1 MGASAP
7 INPKGK
13 YQRFFAYI
21 LSPTTTSPVL
31 IIPVPICI
39 TLMDSVT
46 RDPAAAKR
54 AAGYKA
60 AEMVK
65 DGMIIGLGTGS
76 TVMYTMEHLSQRMKE
91 GLVISGI
98 PTSFQT
104 AIRAREYGI
113 PLTTLDD
120 HPVIDL
126 AIDGADEVD
135 PQLRLIKGRGAAHT
149 REKCVA
155 AAAKKFIVVVDEQ
168 KIVTRLDGLV
178 PVEIVPFAIR
188 PVMDQLRA
196 MGCDPVLRE
205 GVKKD
210 GPVITDNMNFILD
223 AKFKMIAEPDKL
235 ETAIGLIPGVVE
247 SGLFCNFTGKTTVIV
262 GGEKKCRIIP

>member
-1 MGASAP
+1 MKQS
-7 INPKGK
+7 ICSH
-13 YQRFFAYI
+13 FTLI
-21 LSPTTTSPVL
+21 SPVL

-76 TVMYTMEHLSQRMKE
+76 TVMYTMERLSQRMHE
-91 GLVISGI
+91 GLKISGI

-120 HPVIDL
+120 YPVIDL

-155 AAAKKFIVVVDEQ
+155 AAARQFIVVVDEQ
-168 KIVTRLDGLV
+168 KMVPRLDAQV
-178 PVEIVPFAIR
+178 PVEIIPFAIR

-196 MGCDPVLRE
+196 MGCVPVLRE

-223 AKFKMIAEPDKL
+223 AKFTTITEPDKL
-235 ETAIGLIPGVVE
+235 EASIGLIPGVVE
-247 SGLFCNFTGKTTVIV
+247 SGLFCGFTQKTTVIV
-262 GGEKKCRIIP
+262 GGEKICRIIP

>member
-1 MGASAP
+1 L
-7 INPKGK
+7 K
-13 YQRFFAYI
+13 Y
-21 LSPTTTSPVL
+21 
-31 IIPVPICI
+31 IP
-39 TLMDSVT
+39 LMDST
-46 RDPAAAKR
+46 TSDPAAAKR

-65 DGMIIGLGTGS
+65 EGMVIGLGTGS
-76 TVMYTMEHLSQRMKE
+76 TVMYTMERLSRRIEK
-91 GLVISGI
+91 GLTIAGI

-155 AAAKKFIVVVDEQ
+155 AAARQFIVVVDEQ
-168 KIVTRLDGLV
+168 KMVPRLDGLV
-178 PVEIVPFAIR
+178 PVEIIPFAIR
-188 PVMDQLRA
+188 PVMDQLQA
-196 MGCDPVLRE
+196 MGCIPVLRE

-210 GPVITDNMNFILD
+210 GPVITDNMNFIID
-223 AKFKMIAEPDKL
+223 ARFKKITKPEKL
-235 ETAIGLIPGVVE
+235 EAAIGLIPGVVE
-247 SGLFCNFTGKTTVIV
+247 SGLFCGFTDKTTVIV
-262 GGEKKCRIIP
+262 GGEKKCRIIS

>member
-1 MGASAP
+1 
-7 INPKGK
+7 
-13 YQRFFAYI
+13 
-21 LSPTTTSPVL
+21 
-31 IIPVPICI
+31 
-39 TLMDSVT
+39 MDSAT

-54 AAGYKA
+54 TAGYKA

-65 DGMIIGLGTGS
+65 DGMILGLGTGS
-76 TVMYTMEHLSQRMKE
+76 TVMYTMERLSQRMQD
-91 GLVISGI
+91 GLTISGI

-104 AIRAREYGI
+104 AIRARGYGI
-113 PLTTLDD
+113 PLTNLDD
-120 HPVIDL
+120 HPELDL

-168 KIVTRLDGLV
+168 KIVSWLDGLV
-178 PVEIVPFAIR
+178 PVEVVPFAIR

-223 AKFKMIAEPDKL
+223 AKFKTIAEPEKL
-235 ETAIGLIPGVVE
+235 EAAIGLIPGVVE
-247 SGLFCNFTGKTTVIV
+247 SGLFCNFTHKTTVIV